1 MACASTYVSR
11 FFNFR
16 KKSQMITK
24 EQERRAAELAKQ
36 FKVLKSTQ
44 YDGWTRYTIDNVALA
59 ELIESVIAHQMNA

>member
-1 MACASTYVSR
+1 
-11 FFNFR
+11 
-16 KKSQMITK
+16 MITK